1 MDRDDHRVVGNLRI
15 VHHLLRHVLEL
26 DVDQAFRL
34 LLHLARPD
42 IDRDVRKIIAV
53 HIELERAVGGRLD
66 DTSAGGTER
75 FVSAHVEI
83 LDRTDRLEDLHLLDG
98 DVARGERSGLAHR
111 EVCDDL
117 HDVVLDRIPD
127 HPDLL
132 IEPEALVDP
141 VRLVEDDLDRLDRP
155 VIPDPPDDV
164 VVEPHQQ
171 DVLHELLTEVVVDPI
186 DLLVGERLFE
196 DFVITLPALEIE
208 AERLLDDDPL
218 GADATAGKRVVN
230 FLYLMDRILVEG
242 RLERQIID
250 EMDVLAAFNLLGEAG
265 DQIGNR
271 LLLGGV
277 VEEIIQMVG
286 EALQSLLIYCLF
298 DKFFAI
304 LISSPESE
312 NFKLISMPHQVPIGG
327 VELLHRQIAG
337 SAELNDDRAHGYSLR
352 SVMIVES
359 NDSVTKK
366 ETGSVSGLSPERTRL
381 RASRFPSPRKRR
393 NTFDVARV
401 RKPR

>member
-1 MDRDDHRVVGNLRI
+1 MDRDDYRVVGDLLV

-26 DVDQAFRL
+26 DVDQAFRF

-53 HIELERAVGGRLD
+53 HGELERTVGGRLD
-66 DTSAGGTER
+66 DTSAGGTEGL
-75 FVSAHVEI
+75 VPAHVEV
-83 LDRTDRLEDLHLLDG
+83 LDRADRLEDLHLLGG
-98 DVARGERSGLAHR
+98 DVARGEGSGLAHR
-111 EVCDDL
+111 QIGDDL

-132 IEPEALVDP
+132 VEPEALVDP
-141 VRLVEDDLDRLDRP
+141 VRLIEDDLDRLDRP
-155 VIPDPPDDV
+155 VVPDPSDDV
-164 VVEPHQQ
+164 VVEAHQQ
-171 DVLHELLTEVVVDPI
+171 DVLHELLAEVVVDPK

-196 DFVITLPALEIE
+196 DPVVALRALKIE
-208 AERLLDDDPL
+208 AERFLDDDPL
-218 GADATAGKRVVN
+218 GALAVTGKGVVH
-230 FLYLMDRILVEG
+230 FLDLMDRILVEG
-242 RLERQIID
+242 RLKRQIID
-250 EMDVLAAFNLLGEAG
+250 EMDVPAALDLLGEAG

-286 EALQSLLIYCLF
+286 EALRSLLIYCLF
-298 DKFFAI
+298 EKFFAV
-304 LISSPESE
+304 LIPSPESE

-327 VELLHRQIAG
+327 IELLHRQIAG

-359 NDSVTKK
+359 NDSVMKK
-366 ETGSVSGLSPERTRL
+366 ETGSVSGSSPERTRL
-381 RASRFPSPRKRR
+381 RTSRFPSPRKRR
-393 NTFDVARV
+393 NTFEVARI